1 MENKTLLPLAWK
13 TETRKVKDLI
23 PFEYN
28 PRILTDEKKALLVKS
43 LQKFNLAEIPAVNL
57 DNKIIAGHQRVKVLL
72 HLDRGEELIDVRIPN
87 RMLTEKEFK
96 DYNLTSNI
104 PTGYWDVDILTEHFE
119 DVDFNEIGLDIDNI
133 DLPPEL
139 MKEELISEEEDPD
152 FNPEPPKEPI
162 TKIGDV
168 YEFRSLDKN
177 LVHRV
182 VCGDSTKTETYDL
195 LGIEQWD
202 LLLTDPPYNVDYE
215 GGTKEKLKIQNDKQ
229 EDSAF
234 YLFLYNFYSAALEK
248 MKQGASFY
256 IFHADTE
263 GANFRLALKNAE
275 FKLSECL
282 IWLKNSM
289 TLSRQDYHWKHEPIL
304 YGWKPGAAH
313 NWYSDRKQTTILE
326 FDKPLRSDD
335 HPTMKPVPLLV
346 YLITNSTKQMNIVG
360 DSFSGSG
367 STLIACEQTCR
378 QCRAIE
384 LGENYAD
391 VNVKRYIEYMRTNAL
406 PFEIHKNG
414 TRLALDEL
422 AKYL

>member
-1 MENKTLLPLAWK
+1 
-13 TETRKVKDLI
+13 
-23 PFEYN
+23 
-28 PRILTDEKKALLVKS
+28 
-43 LQKFNLAEIPAVNL
+43 
-57 DNKIIAGHQRVKVLL
+57 
-72 HLDRGEELIDVRIPN
+72 
-87 RMLTEKEFK
+87 
-96 DYNLTSNI
+96 
-104 PTGYWDVDILTEHFE
+104 
-119 DVDFNEIGLDIDNI
+119 
-133 DLPPEL
+133 
-139 MKEELISEEEDPD
+139 
-152 FNPEPPKEPI
+152 
-162 TKIGDV
+162 
-168 YEFRSLDKN
+168 
-177 LVHRV
+177 
-182 VCGDSTKTETYDL
+182 
-195 LGIEQWD
+195 
-202 LLLTDPPYNVDYE
+202 
-215 GGTKEKLKIQNDKQ
+215 
-229 EDSAF
+229 
-234 YLFLYNFYSAALEK
+234 